1 MQYTEQIIW
10 NVFQDEMNQLD
21 YPTEEMGGEEGCCLI
36 VLCFLFSFWSWRFE
50 MRFTTENDMIPLIP
64 GLGCIIIP
72 YNPVKWVLQ
81 PECQTICTTAS
92 RPQFTGATSIFNFF
106 FRFQSF
112 FLFLLLYLSFFPC
125 VFLSFLPPFYL
136 ILFNSLFIL
145 ILVKAFK
152 SKEDRNAT
160 KSEEGQHTEWY
171 RCHTWYLSILVHHH
185 II

>member
-1 MQYTEQIIW
+1 MKYTEQIIW
-10 NVFQDEMNQLD
+10 NVFQDEMNQLV

-81 PECQTICTTAS
+81 PECQTTAS

-106 FRFQSF
+106 FRFLSS
-112 FLFLLLYLSFFPC
+112 FLFLLLFLSFFPC
-125 VFLSFLPPFYL
+125 VPPRLEICQKIYTTEDFR
-136 ILFNSLFIL
+136 
-145 ILVKAFK
+145 VKNLHRKRAIF
-152 SKEDRNAT
+152 DI
-160 KSEEGQHTEWY
+160 
-171 RCHTWYLSILVHHH
+171 C
-185 II
+185 